1 MNELTI
7 AAAAYLNA
15 GLRVLALKG
24 KLPNTDKHER
34 GVHSAIG
41 GTVESAVEM
50 AELDEFFDFFLSGS
64 TGVGIAIPSSLV
76 VVDIDG
82 EEGAS
87 GWRDLVGDAYLPSGP
102 VARTGRG
109 LHLWYTSIA
118 RPSKNAKLGPK
129 LDIKGD
135 GGYVAAPPSQH
146 FDGAGEPDYV
156 YTWLENIVTPNGLLA
171 EMAELPEVASALMR
185 PPDQDFGLAV
195 DPGRDRGSIA
205 GLVRSVR
212 YAEEGNRNDMLAW
225 AAMTARDTG
234 FTYDEAAPKLT
245 KAALENGL
253 TPEETRATLR
263 SAFRKRGR

>member
-7 AAAAYLNA
+7 AAASYINA
-15 GLRVLALKG
+15 GLRVLALSG
-24 KLPNTDKHER
+24 KLPNTALHPR
-34 GVHSAIG
+34 GVHSAVG
-41 GTVESAVEM
+41 GTMETEDDMDELSALFEHS
-50 AELDEFFDFFLSGS
+50 ET
-64 TGVGIAIPSSLV
+64 TGVGIAIPKHLA

-82 EEGAS
+82 EDGAVT
-87 GWRDLVGDAYLPSGP
+87 WQRLVDDPFSSLAIVP
-102 VARTGRG
+102 VAKTGRG
-109 LHLWYTSIA
+109 LHLWFSSLLD
-118 RPSKNAKLGPK
+118 SKNAKLGPK
-129 LDIKGD
+129 LDIKGA

-146 FDGAGEPDYV
+146 FNEDGEPDYV
-156 YTWLENIVTPNGLLA
+156 YTWLRHLVGPDGKLA
-171 EMAELPEVASALMR
+171 LREELPRSIAELMR
-185 PPDQDFGLAV
+185 PLEEDFGLGV
-195 DPGRDRGSIA
+195 GPNRDRGSIT

-234 FTYDEAAPKLT
+234 FTFEETAPKLT